1 MIIWLILITL
11 IVTGGLLVMRWLKK
25 PILYRGVTAEA
36 FPKFIDGMMAQG
48 GNGFLL
54 FFEHE
59 GSDRFLQF
67 AKYIEGQ
74 NRTNLHFGFPLAPWS
89 AIYYDQLKEKLV
101 AEGFTCDERE
111 TGEEVVTRF
120 LRVDYI
126 RDGQEA
132 SRLASLAIEVL
143 GIDKR
148 DKFTAHYE
156 GPLSLEE
163 WKRYEKARKAKA

>member
-1 MIIWLILITL
+1 L
-11 IVTGGLLVMRWLKK
+11 R
-25 PILYRGVTAEA
+25 
-36 FPKFIDGMMAQG
+36 

-74 NRTNLHFGFPLAPWS
+74 NRTNLHFGFPLATWS

-101 AEGFTCDERE
+101 AEGFNCDERE

-120 LRVDYI
+120 LCVDHI

-132 SRLASLAIEVL
+132 GRLASLALEVL

-163 WKRYEKARKAKA
+163 CKRYEKARKANA